1 MVAGG
6 DTGGAPSDVTL
17 ENWQSPA
24 QLHWTFQHLA
34 DFLPTAVISRGTG
47 PVADFPSTPVELA
60 DIPLYDR
67 TNGRRTTVGEVM
79 AATVTDGWMV
89 TRHGKVLGEFYY
101 EGMHA
106 DSPHIL
112 MSVSKTLVAMVV
124 GALVSNGVV
133 NPDAEL
139 TYYVPALADSGYAG
153 ATVRHLL
160 DMRSGIKFSEDY
172 LDPFAEV
179 RLIEQAIGWAPRTVA
194 DLPTTMYDFLLTL
207 QQKSPH
213 GGPFEYRSCE
223 TDVLGWICEAA
234 AGLPMPQLM
243 SEVLW
248 SKLGARTDATIGID
262 SAGTGFFDGGIN
274 TCLSDLARFGS
285 LFLNGGTSPTGE
297 RVVSLS
303 WIADTFA
310 GGLDSRAAFAASP
323 GDNRMPGGMYRNK
336 VWFPYPGNNVLVC
349 LGIHGQMIYVNRA
362 ANLVAAKLSSWPLPQ
377 DTTKMFPTIA
387 AFDAIAAQLSY

>member
-139 TYYVPALADSGYAG
+139 TYYVPALGDSGYAG

-349 LGIHGQMIYVNRA
+349 LGIHGQMIYVNRS